1 MRQHKIELEIL
12 VDSINSLQG
21 TNFYL
26 FISEMLF
33 LAVSVAVL
41 NGQIYVFSYYG
52 MNEGARQSLLP
63 GNTWV
68 GLMAKRGKVKHAC
81 MIVDAKFNSDHVTG
95 SVEY

>member
-1 MRQHKIELEIL
+1 MHSYLRSNDFSLRWSILITATMRQHKIEWEIL

-21 TNFYL
+21 TNFYV

-52 MNEGARQSLLP
+52 MNEGARQSPPWKYL
-63 GNTWV
+63 G
-68 GLMAKRGKVKHAC
+68 R
-81 MIVDAKFNSDHVTG
+81 SDSKEG
-95 SVEY
+95 